1 MPCFFSYNK
10 YSPLLAFE
18 TTEVHGF
25 NPDCSCSN
33 CQGTG
38 AFCVS
43 CDWTLDAC
51 QCLSWNNAPATFCYF
66 HDEDYEFD
74 DTDVNWE
81 A

>member
-1 MPCFFSYNK
+1 MPCFISYNK
-10 YSPLLAFE
+10 YSPLLVFE

-25 NPDCSCSN
+25 NPDCSCSD

-51 QCLSWNNAPATFCYF
+51 QCLGWNSAPAIY
-66 HDEDYEFD
+66 EDYEFD
-74 DTDVNWE
+74 DTDINWE